1 MVVVSAVWWWTCQPA
16 WCGVPACVVSAVWY
30 GLVVDMPACVVWCAS
45 LCGVCSAVQCGVV
58 VDMPVCVGLE
68 ISTIVYHHRGDNNPL
83 INSMWK
89 SVNIKLQTIGRH
101 PVGKEEQERFA
112 RLPIR
117 RLQPSRGSSCSWSK
131 RVGQVQEGPNKIWK
145 RDISAH
151 ICTLFIGI
159 GKEYQHQWV
168 VKKALLLLIKKPQV
182 LKDIFQ

>member
-1 MVVVSAVWWWTCQPA
+1 MLASHSTIFNQWWWSLQCGGGHASLHGVVCQPVWCLQCGMVWWWTCQPV
-16 WCGVPACVVSAVWY
+16 WCGVPACVVA
-30 GLVVDMPACVVWCAS
+30 
-45 LCGVCSAVQCGVV
+45 AVQCGVV

-131 RVGQVQEGPNKIWK
+131 RVGQVQEGPNKI
-145 RDISAH
+145 
-151 ICTLFIGI
+151 
-159 GKEYQHQWV
+159 
-168 VKKALLLLIKKPQV
+168 
-182 LKDIFQ
+182 